1 MAEVTASMVMEL
13 RGRTGLGMMECKKAL
28 TESAGDMK
36 AAEDMLR
43 IKSGAKASKA
53 ADRIAAEG
61 VIGAYLSDDRRTGA
75 MLELN
80 CETDF
85 VARNADFVAFAG
97 KLAQAVA
104 ARHPADVA
112 ALSQLPL
119 DSGSVEAARQALVQ
133 KLGENISIRRFVR
146 VQTEARLVQ
155 YLHGGGRIGVT
166 VEIEGG
172 DDQTGKD
179 IAMHVAA
186 SAAPGAIRPVAI
198 SRTEVPAH
206 LIENERAIF
215 TAQAV
220 ESGKSPE
227 IAAKMVEGRIAKYL
241 AEVTLHGQPF
251 VKNPDDTVEKHLKAK
266 GAKVKSFHLY
276 VVGEGIEKKKDD
288 FAAEVAAM
296 AKT

>member
-97 KLAQAVA
+97 KLAQTVA
-104 ARHPADVA
+104 IRNPADVA

-119 DSGSVEAARQALVQ
+119 DSGSVEAARQALAP
-133 KLGENISIRRFVR
+133 KLGANISIRRFVR
-146 VQTEARLVQ
+146 VQIDARLDQ
-155 YLHGGGRIGVT
+155 QLPGGGGIRETRRVA
-166 VEIEGG
+166 GG
-172 DDQTGKD
+172 G
-179 IAMHVAA
+179 
-186 SAAPGAIRPVAI
+186 G
-198 SRTEVPAH
+198 
-206 LIENERAIF
+206 
-215 TAQAV
+215 QA
-220 ESGKSPE
+220 
-227 IAAKMVEGRIAKYL
+227 R
-241 AEVTLHGQPF
+241 
-251 VKNPDDTVEKHLKAK
+251 K
-266 GAKVKSFHLY
+266 GTRRHR
-276 VVGEGIEKKKDD
+276 
-288 FAAEVAAM
+288 
-296 AKT
+296 